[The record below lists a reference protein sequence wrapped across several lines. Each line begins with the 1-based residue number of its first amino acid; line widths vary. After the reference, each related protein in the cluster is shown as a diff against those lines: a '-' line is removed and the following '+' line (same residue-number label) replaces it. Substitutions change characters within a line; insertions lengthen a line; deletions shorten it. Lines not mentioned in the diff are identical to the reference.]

1 MEGDCHMKRIALI
14 LAGGVGTR
22 SGEKIPKQFVEINRK
37 PLIVYTLEK
46 FQESNSVDGIVVTCV
61 ENWIPRLEEYVRE
74 FNISKVLKVVKGG
87 KNGLDSVKNGLN
99 ALSMCSD
106 EDLVLIHDAVRPF
119 VDVSS
124 IEENIRVASRYG
136 LALTS
141 VDLLETLVYSEDG
154 IVGEKVVDR
163 DKLKRIL
170 TPQTFNYKL
179 LKELY
184 ADDSKLNPLKYPST
198 FSLYMSTGAKVY
210 CSKGSEKNIKIT
222 YPEDIQ
228 YFKKMFGS

>member
-1 MEGDCHMKRIALI
+1 M
-14 LAGGVGTR
+14 
-22 SGEKIPKQFVEINRK
+22 
-37 PLIVYTLEK
+37 
-46 FQESNSVDGIVVTCV
+46 
-61 ENWIPRLEEYVRE
+61 
-74 FNISKVLKVVKGG
+74 
-87 KNGLDSVKNGLN
+87 
-99 ALSMCSD
+99 
-106 EDLVLIHDAVRPF
+106 
-119 VDVSS
+119 
-124 IEENIRVASRYG
+124 
-136 LALTS
+136 
-141 VDLLETLVYSEDG
+141 YSEDG

>member
-210 CSKGSEKNIKIT
+210 CSKGSEMNIKIT

>member
-124 IEENIRVASRYG
+124 IEENIRVASQYG
-136 LALTS
+136 LALTA

>member
-1 MEGDCHMKRIALI
+1 MKRIALI

>member
-61 ENWIPRLEEYVRE
+61 EDWIPRLEEYVRE

-124 IEENIRVASRYG
+124 IEENIRVASQYG
-136 LALTS
+136 LALTA

>member
-1 MEGDCHMKRIALI
+1 MKKIALI

-46 FQESNSVDGIVVTCV
+46 FQKCNSVDGIVVACV
-61 ENWIPRLEEYVRE
+61 ENWIPYLEEYVKL
-74 FNISKVLKVVKGG
+74 FNISKVLKIVKGG
-87 KNGLDSVKNGLN
+87 TNGLDSVKNGLK
-99 ALSMCSD
+99 ALNMCSD

-119 VDVSS
+119 VDVNS
-124 IEENIRVASRYG
+124 IEENIRVASQYG
-136 LALTS
+136 LALTA
-141 VDLLETLVYSEDG
+141 VDLLETLVHSNNG
-154 IVGEKVVDR
+154 IIGDRVVDR
-163 DKLKRIL
+163 DNLKRIL

-179 LKELY
+179 LKKLY
-184 ADDSKLNPLKYPST
+184 EDDSKLDPVKYPST

-222 YPEDIQ
+222 YPEDIE
-228 YFKKMFGS
+228 YFKKMFS